1 LSESE
6 ETAEKQETQEKQET
20 VEKQETQAEE
30 TASEITEARP
40 ETAVSSEADALR
52 AELEIQEKAVKAA
65 QDQYLRALAEHE
77 NYKKR
82 TQKDRAE
89 QIKFANENLIKETLP
104 VIDNLER
111 AISHSNETRDF
122 EKMVEGVVMIKKQ
135 LLAVL
140 NKFGVRPI
148 ESLNQ
153 PFDPYQHQSVGQV
166 EVEAD
171 VEIEDGH
178 VAEEA
183 QKGYFLNDRVLRP
196 SFVLLAKKKQA
207 STET

>member
-1 LSESE
+1 MSESE